1 MTSSAPKSPDAA
13 APGESRSRSAVVT
26 LCAPDGTRFEAYV
39 TAPPSGEG
47 SGKGSGQGP
56 GLILLSGET
65 GPGGP
70 TRLLADRF
78 AAEGYAV
85 VAPDLSRHALADDAC
100 ASAYRDAI
108 ADIFIARAGLAP
120 HLEAGARIGLI
131 AVGSAA
137 ACGWRLAAQQS
148 VDALVV
154 FGAAGLAVAL
164 EAAPQIACPVA
175 LHLAGSET
183 TAASDEISALRKAV
197 AGRPWFRIHDYAG
210 CKPGFADSGTA
221 SFDRHAQ
228 ALAHSR
234 SLAVLRPAIGPRYD
248 LAGLFQEHLLQE
260 FVHKDPHA
268 TMATMVDM
276 PYVNHVPTL
285 TGGYGHDVLKRFY
298 TYHFIPKISDDRNV
312 VMISETV
319 GADTVV
325 LEMVNKFT
333 HDRELDYFLPGVPPT
348 GRQIE
353 IAVVVIAKFRGDKL
367 YHEHIYWDQASV
379 LAQIGLIDPTG
390 LPVAGAEE
398 ARKMLDQTLP
408 ANELMKRWQESEGK
422 PI

>member
-1 MTSSAPKSPDAA
+1 MTPSAHKLSDVAADDARPRGA
-13 APGESRSRSAVVT
+13 IVT
-26 LCAPDGTRFEAYV
+26 LSAADGIRFEAYV
-39 TAPPSGEG
+39 ARPL
-47 SGKGSGQGP
+47 SGQGP
-56 GLILLSGET
+56 GLVVLSGEA
-65 GPGGP
+65 GLGSA

-85 VAPDLSRHALADDAC
+85 VAPDLSRHVLATGVGA
-100 ASAYRDAI
+100 AAYRDAI
-108 ADIFIARAGLAP
+108 ADVFIARARLAT
-120 HLEAGARIGLI
+120 HLEAGAKVGLI
-131 AVGSAA
+131 AIGWDAP
-137 ACGWRLAAQQS
+137 CGWQLAAQQS

-154 FGAAGLAVAL
+154 YGAAGLAVAL
-164 EAAPQIACPVA
+164 EARSQIACPVA
-175 LHLAGSET
+175 LHLAESEAA
-183 TAASDEISALRKAV
+183 TAQEEAAALRKTA
-197 AGRPWFRIHDYAG
+197 ARQASFRIHEYPG
-210 CKPGFADSGTA
+210 CSTGFADSGAA
-221 SFDRHAQ
+221 SFNRHAQ

-234 SLAVLRPAIGPRYD
+234 SLAVLRSAIGPCYD

-298 TYHFIPKISDDRNV
+298 TYHFIPKISDDRDLV
-312 VMISETV
+312 LISETV

-348 GRQIE
+348 GKQIE

-379 LAQIGLIDPTG
+379 LAQIGLIDPTN

>member
-1 MTSSAPKSPDAA
+1 MTSSASKTSGAA
-13 APGESRSRSAVVT
+13 VDGARPQSTIVT
-26 LCAPDGTRFEAYV
+26 LSAADGARFEAYI
-39 TAPPSGEG
+39 APPPSGR
-47 SGKGSGQGP
+47 GP
-56 GLILLSGET
+56 GLIVLAGET
-65 GPGGP
+65 AQSSA

-85 VAPDLSRHALADDAC
+85 IAPDLSRHVPADSEGAAAC
-100 ASAYRDAI
+100 RDAI
-108 ADIFIARAGLAP
+108 ADVFVARAGLAP
-120 HLEAGARIGLI
+120 HLEAGAKVGLI
-131 AVGSAA
+131 AIGPGAP
-137 ACGWRLAAQQS
+137 CGWRLALQHS
-148 VDALVV
+148 IDALVV
-154 FGAAGLAVAL
+154 YGAAGLAAAL
-164 EAAPQIACPVA
+164 DAAAQIACPVA
-175 LHLAGSET
+175 LHLAGSE
-183 TAASDEISALRKAV
+183 AAAGQEEVAALRKAV
-197 AGRPWFRIHDYAG
+197 AGRGSFRIHEYPG
-210 CKPGFADSGTA
+210 CATGFADPGNA
-221 SFDRHAQ
+221 SFNRHAQ

-234 SLAVLRPAIGPRYD
+234 SLAVLRPALGPSFD

-298 TYHFIPKISDDRNV
+298 TYHFIPKISDDRDLV
-312 VMISETV
+312 LISETV

-348 GRQIE
+348 GKQIE